1 MSCKVCEKLHDMGIT
16 DPVVAIEHQMLWQNV
31 YIKHVVSI
39 LGSEKATVLGQLTE
53 LEVEKLLPTKEAA
66 DE

>member
-1 MSCKVCEKLHDMGIT
+1 
-16 DPVVAIEHQMLWQNV
+16 MLWQNV
-31 YIKHVVSI
+31 YIRNVIASI
-39 LGSEKATVLGQLTE
+39 GAEKAKLLFQLTE